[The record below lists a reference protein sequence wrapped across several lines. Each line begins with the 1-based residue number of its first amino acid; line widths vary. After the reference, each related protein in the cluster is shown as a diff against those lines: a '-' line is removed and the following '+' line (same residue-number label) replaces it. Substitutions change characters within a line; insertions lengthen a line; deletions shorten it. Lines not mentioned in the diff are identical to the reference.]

1 MYNQEQF
8 LAEKFSNFLRAWG
21 EFHYIYTETDISE
34 QCMNNVLAVFDPN
47 VVELTI
53 SKEDDHYELH
63 GRIKR

>member
-8 LAEKFSNFLRAWG
+8 LAEKFSNFLRAWR
-21 EFHYIYTETDISE
+21 EFHYIYTEADISE

-53 SKEDDHYELH
+53 SKEDDNYELH

>member
-8 LAEKFSNFLRAWG
+8 LVEKFSNFLRAWG
-21 EFHYIYTETDISE
+21 EFHYIYTDAEISE

-47 VVELTI
+47 IVELNLI
-53 SKEDDHYELH
+53 KEDDHYELH